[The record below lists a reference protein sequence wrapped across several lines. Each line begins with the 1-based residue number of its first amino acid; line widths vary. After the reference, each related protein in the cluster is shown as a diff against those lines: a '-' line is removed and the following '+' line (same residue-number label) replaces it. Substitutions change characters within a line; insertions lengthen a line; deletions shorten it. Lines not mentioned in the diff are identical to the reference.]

1 MAIIHDT
8 TMSPGKLEDQPG
20 LSAPWR
26 LPDGRQ
32 VRGILATADYTPV
45 SGP

>member
-1 MAIIHDT
+1 MDKDRA
-8 TMSPGKLEDQPG
+8 DQPG

-32 VRGILATADYTPV
+32 VRGILATTDYTHV
-45 SGP
+45 SGL

>member
-1 MAIIHDT
+1 MDKDRADQPA
-8 TMSPGKLEDQPG
+8 SGADQPG

-26 LPDGRQ
+26 LPDGTQ
-32 VRGILATADYTPV
+32 VRGILAAADYTPV

>member
-1 MAIIHDT
+1 MDKDRA
-8 TMSPGKLEDQPG
+8 DQPG

-26 LPDGRQ
+26 LPGGTQ